1 MKEHPH
7 QSDERKELRGTEIVP
22 LSKHEPAD
30 EGEIIPFRDSEL
42 LAEFLDQPLPKIAE
56 ALTGALSLGRSDAI
70 LAGGRLVQAALKG
83 KLMKQVGR
91 EIKHLVEKGRI
102 NEDYANTK
110 FGFKSLAEL
119 LEFID
124 RELPDEDR
132 LRAVKAMFLA
142 VNSVD
147 RKEGEEILCYQ
158 LLQISMKL
166 SASQLLVL
174 KTTYDLSNENTFG
187 NARLLGAR
195 EWLSAVGQ
203 RIGHGL
209 LALIEQ
215 DESPL
220 IANGLIS
227 ERTQPDRSGVDSR
240 NARLTDLGIKF
251 CEYLVKYSGDEPKS

>member
-1 MKEHPH
+1 M
-7 QSDERKELRGTEIVP
+7 
-22 LSKHEPAD
+22 
-30 EGEIIPFRDSEL
+30 
-42 LAEFLDQPLPKIAE
+42 DQPLPKIAE